1 MTSDRRPAS
10 SSPGSVW
17 NRRVGMLRATLRRAV
32 IRSVVA
38 AALLVLPGVGW
49 AGQLVRVL
57 LEEGLAT
64 TVVALSGPH
73 EVRTVRGARTG
84 AASLAWPL
92 AVGED
97 GVVSG
102 GAEVGPWLELLP
114 ENGVVHHDG
123 RAYRG
128 GLRVEV
134 HDGALR
140 IVNLVDLEAY
150 LRGVVPSEMQ
160 AEWPMEALK
169 AQAVA
174 ARSYTLASLDP
185 GAAYDVCSTDACQV
199 YRGMEVEHPRSDRAV
214 VDTEGIVIAWEG
226 APAIAYYHADSG
238 GTLASSAEVWGRDV
252 PYLRARADVASVSP
266 HRGWTTRI
274 APSALSAALASEGRS
289 VGTPTGL
296 TILARSASGRVSRA
310 EIAGSGGSVVVAG
323 STLTRVLRRVG
334 LKSTRISSV
343 APLTVRGDGWGHGV
357 GMSQYGARALAASG
371 YDYGRILA
379 YYYPG
384 VGLQRR
390 IYRASN

>member
-1 MTSDRRPAS
+1 MTDRR
-10 SSPGSVW
+10 
-17 NRRVGMLRATLRRAV
+17 RRRRCAFAWRVAIRRAV
-32 IRSVVA
+32 TVVA
-38 AALLVLPGVGW
+38 LVLFVLPGVGW

-57 LEEGLAT
+57 LEDGLAA
-64 TVVALSGPH
+64 TVVELSGSH
-73 EVRTVRGARTG
+73 EVRTVRGARNSVGT
-84 AASLAWPL
+84 LAWPL
-92 AVGED
+92 AVRD
-97 GVVSG
+97 GAIVSD

-114 ENGVVHHDG
+114 ENGVVRRDG

-140 IVNLVDLEAY
+140 VVNLVDLEAY

-160 AEWPMEALK
+160 AEWPLEALK

-185 GAAYDVCSTDACQV
+185 GAAYDVCSSDACQV
-199 YRGMEVEHPRSDRAV
+199 YRGMEIEHTRSDRAV
-214 VDTEGIVIAWEG
+214 ADTEGIVIAWAG

-238 GTLASSAEVWGRDV
+238 GAVASSAEVWGRDV
-252 PYLRARADVASVSP
+252 PYLRGRTDVASVSP
-266 HRGWTTRI
+266 HRGWTAHV
-274 APSALSAALASEGRS
+274 APAALNGALAAEGRS

-310 EIAGSGGSVVVAG
+310 EVAG
-323 STLTRVLRRVG
+323 SEGSLIVSGPTLTRVLRRVG

-357 GMSQYGARALAASG
+357 GMSQYGARALALSG
-371 YDYGRILA
+371 HDYGRILA

>member
-1 MTSDRRPAS
+1 MTSDRRLAAS
-10 SSPGSVW
+10 SP
-17 NRRVGMLRATLRRAV
+17 RRVAIGRVAIPRV
-32 IRSVVA
+32 VVQSVVA
-38 AALLVLPGVGW
+38 AALLVLPGFGW

-57 LEEGLAT
+57 LEDGLASA
-64 TVVALSGPH
+64 VVALSGPH
-73 EVRTVRGARTG
+73 EVRTVRGVRSGT
-84 AASLAWPL
+84 ASLTWPL
-92 AVGED
+92 AVDEG
-97 GVVSG
+97 GIVSD

-114 ENGVVHHDG
+114 ENGVVRRDG

-134 HDGALR
+134 HEGALR

-185 GAAYDVCSTDACQV
+185 GAEYDVCSTDACQV

-214 VDTEGIVIAWEG
+214 ADTEGIVIAWAG

-238 GTLASSAEVWGRDV
+238 GSVASSAEVWGRDV
-252 PYLRARADVASVSP
+252 PYLRGRTDVPSGSP
-266 HRGWTTRI
+266 HRGWTARI
-274 APSALSAALASEGRS
+274 APSALSGALASEGRS
-289 VGTPTGL
+289 VGTPSGL

-310 EIAGSGGSVVVAG
+310 EIAGSAG
-323 STLTRVLRRVG
+323 SLVVSGPTLTRVLRRVG

>member
-1 MTSDRRPAS
+1 MIASQAASHRR
-10 SSPGSVW
+10 SP
-17 NRRVGMLRATLRRAV
+17 
-32 IRSVVA
+32 
-38 AALLVLPGVGW
+38 AALPGRVAIRPIVVVGLMVVSLLFSVGW

-57 LEEGLAT
+57 LEDGLAA
-64 TVVALSGPH
+64 TVVELGGPH

-84 AASLAWPL
+84 VAALAWPL
-92 AVGED
+92 TVRD
-97 GVVSG
+97 GVIVSD

-114 ENGVVHHDG
+114 ENEVVRRDG

-140 IVNLVDLEAY
+140 VVNLVDLEAY

-160 AEWPMEALK
+160 AAWPIEALK

-185 GAAYDVCSTDACQV
+185 GADYDICSTDACQV

-214 VDTEGIVIAWEG
+214 ADTEGIVIAWAG

-238 GTLASSAEVWGRDV
+238 GAVASSAEVWGRDV
-252 PYLRARADVASVSP
+252 PYLRARTDVPSASP
-266 HRGWTTRI
+266 HRRWTVSI
-274 APSALSAALASEGRS
+274 APTALRGALAAEGRS

-310 EIAGSGGSVVVAG
+310 EIAGDTGNVVVSG
-323 STLTRVLRRVG
+323 TTLTRVLRRVG

-343 APLTVRGDGWGHGV
+343 APLTVLGDGWGHGV
-357 GMSQYGARALAASG
+357 GMSQYGARALALSG
-371 YDYGRILA
+371 YDFGRILA

-390 IYRASN
+390 IYRASP

>member
-1 MTSDRRPAS
+1 M
-10 SSPGSVW
+10 
-17 NRRVGMLRATLRRAV
+17 
-32 IRSVVA
+32 
-38 AALLVLPGVGW
+38 ALVLFVLPGVGW

-57 LEEGLAT
+57 LEDGLAA
-64 TVVALSGPH
+64 TVVELSGSH
-73 EVRTVRGARTG
+73 EVRTVRGARNSVGT
-84 AASLAWPL
+84 LAWPL
-92 AVGED
+92 AVRD
-97 GVVSG
+97 GAIVSD

-114 ENGVVHHDG
+114 ENGVVRRDG

-140 IVNLVDLEAY
+140 VVNLVDLEAY

-160 AEWPMEALK
+160 AEWPLEALK

-185 GAAYDVCSTDACQV
+185 GAAYDVCSSDACQV
-199 YRGMEVEHPRSDRAV
+199 YRGMEIEHTRSDRAV
-214 VDTEGIVIAWEG
+214 ADTEGIVIAWAG

-238 GTLASSAEVWGRDV
+238 GAVASSAEVWGRDV
-252 PYLRARADVASVSP
+252 PYLRGRTDVASVSP
-266 HRGWTTRI
+266 HRGWTAHV
-274 APSALSAALASEGRS
+274 APAALNGALAAEGRS

-310 EIAGSGGSVVVAG
+310 EVAG
-323 STLTRVLRRVG
+323 SEGSLIVSGPTLTRVLRRVG

-357 GMSQYGARALAASG
+357 GMSQYGARALALSG
-371 YDYGRILA
+371 HDYGRILA

>member
-1 MTSDRRPAS
+1 MA
-10 SSPGSVW
+10 
-17 NRRVGMLRATLRRAV
+17 VGLAF
-32 IRSVVA
+32 
-38 AALLVLPGVGW
+38 LLLSGVGQ

-57 LEEGLAT
+57 LEDGLPA
-64 TVVALSGPH
+64 TVVELSGPH
-73 EVRTVRGARTG
+73 EVRTVRGARSG

-92 AVGED
+92 AARD
-97 GVVSG
+97 GVIVSD

-114 ENGVVHHDG
+114 ENDVVRRDG

-128 GLRVEV
+128 GLRIEV
-134 HDGALR
+134 HDDALR
-140 IVNLVDLEAY
+140 VVNLVDLEAY

-160 AEWPMEALK
+160 AEWPIEALK

-174 ARSYTLASLDP
+174 ARSYTLASLDRD
-185 GAAYDVCSTDACQV
+185 ADYDVCSTDACQV

-214 VDTEGIVIAWEG
+214 ADTEGIVIAWAG
-226 APAIAYYHADSG
+226 APAVAYYHADSG
-238 GTLASSAEVWGRDV
+238 GAVASSAEVWGREL
-252 PYLRARADVASVSP
+252 PYLLGRADVDGVSP
-266 HRGWTTRI
+266 HRGWTVRL
-274 APSALSAALASEGRS
+274 APGALSDALTAEGRS

-310 EIAGSGGSVVVAG
+310 EIAGGAGAVVLSGP
-323 STLTRVLRRVG
+323 TLTRVLRRVG
-334 LKSTRISSV
+334 LKSTRISTV

-357 GMSQYGARALAASG
+357 GMSQYGARALAVTG

-390 IYRASN
+390 IYRASP